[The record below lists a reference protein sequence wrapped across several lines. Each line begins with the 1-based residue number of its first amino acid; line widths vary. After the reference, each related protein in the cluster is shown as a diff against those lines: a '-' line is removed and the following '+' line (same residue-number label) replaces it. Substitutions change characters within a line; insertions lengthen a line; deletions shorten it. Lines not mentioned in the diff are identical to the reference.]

1 MDDDLRDAVEADL
14 RVFFHVDPDTLAA
27 PDYFRMAYYCP
38 AYSGAVGL
46 FYKARAEREA
56 AEKTPGHTGAPRGR
70 QTSPAG
76 HTAPARNNSPRN
88 DLPPHLRG
96 RSDVRVVEATRA
108 GIMNSDLAAVI
119 EMD

>member
-1 MDDDLRDAVEADL
+1 MEADL
-14 RVFFHVDPDTLAA
+14 RVFFQVDPDDLTA
-27 PDYFRMAYYCP
+27 PEYFRMAYYAP

-56 AEKTPGHTGAPRGR
+56 AEKTPTPTGVPRGRQNVSAGRTAPRGR
-70 QTSPAG
+70 
-76 HTAPARNNSPRN
+76 NPRA

-96 RSDVRVVEATRA
+96 RSDVRVVEPTRA

-119 EMD
+119 DMD